1 MSFFLRIF
9 AHKWIN
15 VSWFVLILHC
25 CNNAKLEI
33 FILRAKET
41 WHVTMGWITFCILG
55 AEFLILFFLS
65 LSFSR
70 SQVVNFFRWQLH
82 YLSGNIIIWVK
93 TSSFVTQMTI
103 FSNNPSFWKKNGGI
117 LMTWERE
124 NESERKKET
133 QIPRLNIRSIW

>member
-33 FILRAKET
+33 FILRVKET

-55 AEFLILFFLS
+55 AEFLILFFSPSHSLALKLS
-65 LSFSR
+65 TFLGD
-70 SQVVNFFRWQLH
+70 NF
-82 YLSGNIIIWVK
+82 IIWVE
-93 TSSFVTQMTI
+93 TSLFEWKHHPLSLKW
-103 FSNNPSFWKKNGGI
+103 PSFQI
-117 LMTWERE
+117 IPLFERKMVAFWWL
-124 NESERKKET
+124 ESERKKET